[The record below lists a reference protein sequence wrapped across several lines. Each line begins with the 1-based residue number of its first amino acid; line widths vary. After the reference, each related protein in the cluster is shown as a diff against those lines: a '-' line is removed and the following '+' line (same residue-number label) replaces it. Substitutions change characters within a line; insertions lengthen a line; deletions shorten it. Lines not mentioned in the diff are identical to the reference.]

1 MRNEGLVKT
10 QIAGAAIGAYKIVKP
25 GASADTVV
33 QAAAATDKS
42 IGVSDLGAD
51 AAGDR
56 VDVVIDGVARV
67 VYGGNVAYG
76 DPLTSDANGN
86 AVVAAPAAGA
96 NARVIGIA
104 MLAGVAGDIGAVRLS
119 PSVMQG

>member
-25 GASADTVV
+25 GAAADTVV

-42 IGVSDLGAD
+42 IGVSDLGAPS
-51 AAGDR
+51 GDR
-56 VDVVIDGVARV
+56 VDVIIDGIARV
-67 VYGGNVAYG
+67 VYGGTVAYG
-76 DPLTSDANGN
+76 DPLTSDASGN
-86 AVVAAPAAGA
+86 AVAAAPAAGA
-96 NARVIGIA
+96 NVRIIGIA
-104 MLAGVAGDIGAVRLS
+104 MVAGVAGDIGAVRLS